1 VQVRLLGPVDVLVEG
16 ASRPVQGLRRKAVLA
31 VLALQRGE
39 IISTDRLVDAVWG
52 DTAPLT
58 AVNTVQSHVSHLRHV
73 LGTKA
78 AIRARPPGYLL
89 DLGADATD
97 VQVAER
103 LVRQGTQAPEPA
115 DRARLLQTALAL
127 WRGRPLA
134 DVAGLPWLDEQA
146 ARLDQFWLHAQR
158 ALVEARLALGE
169 HVQLVPDLE
178 RLVQDHAFDEQIH
191 GQLMLALYRA
201 GRQADALAAYQRLR
215 RSLGDDLGIDPSQ
228 PLRELEAAI
237 LRQEPALDLPASADA
252 GTATAPGVLLGPP
265 AAEPPDSPPPPGSAP
280 APVPMQLPL
289 ALRAFAGRSEELA
302 KLDAM
307 LPPETAAGPQP
318 SATVVI
324 SAVSGTAGV
333 GKTTLAVHWAH
344 RVAHRFPDGQLY
356 VNLRGFDPSG
366 SALDPAEAVRGFLGA
381 LRVPMERIPASL
393 DAQTALYRSLLAGK
407 RMLVLLDNA
416 RDADQV
422 RPLLPGSAGCLV
434 LVTSRNQLTS
444 LVAGEGASPLTL
456 DLLTSAEARQ
466 LLVRRLGSARISAE
480 PFAVSEVIARCAGL
494 PLALAIVAARAASR
508 PEFSLTMLARGLR
521 QAGDLDA
528 FDGGD
533 AAADVRSVLSWSY
546 QTLSAEAARLFRLL
560 GLHPGPDVAVAAA
573 ASMADV
579 PLAKTRRVL
588 SELTRAHLLTE
599 PVAGRFAWHD
609 LLRAYAAELG
619 RQVDSDLARRAV
631 VHRMLDHYLHTA
643 DAAAALRFPHR
654 DPIGIRPPLPG
665 VVVEEL
671 ADRADALAWF
681 TAEQAVLLATV
692 ELAAAAGFDIHTWQ
706 LSRSLANFLDG
717 QGQWHDLAASQEA
730 ALAATVRLA
739 DRPAQARIHRLLA
752 RVAVRLGSR
761 ADAQAHLQQA
771 LDLYQELGDPLG
783 QGHAEYGLTRLWEG
797 EGRHAEA
804 LRHAQRA
811 LELYRAAE
819 HRVGQAQ
826 ALNAVGWCHA
836 QLGDYQKALSYCT
849 QALALQQ
856 EVGDRSSQAD
866 THDSIGYAH
875 HHLGDHAAAI
885 DCYQRAL
892 ALHHQLGDR
901 YREAEALTHLGD
913 AHDAAGDAE
922 AAREVW
928 RSALAILEDLDH
940 PSTADLRAR
949 LQPRHARLQH

>member
-1 VQVRLLGPVDVLVEG
+1 VLVDG
-16 ASRPVQGLRRKAVLA
+16 ASRPVRGLRRKAVLA

-73 LGTKA
+73 LGAKT
-78 AIRARPPGYLL
+78 AIRARPPGYVL
-89 DLGADATD
+89 DLGAEATD
-97 VQVAER
+97 IQVAER
-103 LVRQGTQAPEPA
+103 LVRQGTQAAAPA
-115 DRARLLQTALAL
+115 DRARHLQAALAL

-158 ALVEARLALGE
+158 ALVETRLALGE
-169 HVQLVPDLE
+169 HVALVPDLE
-178 RLVQDHAFDEQIH
+178 RLVQDHPFDEQIH
-191 GQLMLALYRA
+191 GQLMLALYRT

-215 RSLGDDLGIDPSQ
+215 RSLGNDLGIDPSQ
-228 PLRELEAAI
+228 PLRDLEAAI
-237 LRQEPALDLPASADA
+237 LRQEPSLDRPAPAPPAPPTPEPA
-252 GTATAPGVLLGPP
+252 G
-265 AAEPPDSPPPPGSAP
+265 AAEPTEPVVAAP
-280 APVPMQLPL
+280 ASQPPVPMQLPL
-289 ALRAFAGRSEELA
+289 ALPAFAGRSDELA
-302 KLDAM
+302 RLDAM
-307 LPPETAAGPQP
+307 VPAETGAGAAGT
-318 SATVVI
+318 ATVII

-344 RVAHRFPDGQLY
+344 RIAGRFPDGQLY

-381 LRVPMERIPASL
+381 LRVPMERIPTSL

-407 RMLVLLDNA
+407 RVLVLLDNA
-416 RDADQV
+416 RDAEQV

-444 LVAGEGASPLTL
+444 LVAGEGARPLSL
-456 DLLTSAEARQ
+456 DLLTNAEARQ
-466 LLVRRLGSARISAE
+466 LLVRRLGSARVNAE
-480 PFAVSEVIARCAGL
+480 PFAVSELIARSAGL

-508 PEFSLTMLARGLR
+508 PEFALTMLARELR
-521 QAGDLDA
+521 QAENLDA

-546 QTLSAEAARLFRLL
+546 QTLSVDAARLFRLL
-560 GLHPGPDVAVAAA
+560 GLHPGPDASAAAA
-573 ASMADV
+573 ASIAGLPV
-579 PLAKTRRVL
+579 VATRRL
-588 SELTRAHLLTE
+588 LTELIRAQLLTE
-599 PVAGRFAWHD
+599 PVPGRYSCHD
-609 LLRAYAAELG
+609 LLRAYAAEQA
-619 RQVDSDLARRAV
+619 RQVDSDEARRDA

-643 DAAAALRFPHR
+643 DAAAALRYPHR
-654 DPIGIRPPLPG
+654 DPIVLSPPQPA

-671 ADRADALAWF
+671 ADRAEALAWF
-681 TAEQAVLLATV
+681 TAEQPVLLAAV
-692 ELAAAAGFDIHTWQ
+692 ELAAAGGFDRHTWQ

-717 QGQWHDLAASQEA
+717 QGHWHDLAASQEA

-761 ADAQAHLQQA
+761 VDAQEHLQRA
-771 LDLYQELGDPLG
+771 LDLYQELGDHLG
-783 QGHAEYGLTRLWEG
+783 QAHAQYGLTRLWEDQ
-797 EGRHAEA
+797 GRHAEA
-804 LRHAQRA
+804 LAHAQHA
-811 LELYRAAE
+811 LELYQAAG

-826 ALNAVGWCHA
+826 ALNAVGWCQA
-836 QLGDYQKALSYCT
+836 QLGDYVQALAHCT
-849 QALALQQ
+849 QALLLQQ
-856 EVGDRSSQAD
+856 EIGDRASQAD

-885 DCYQRAL
+885 ECYQRAL
-892 ALHHQLGDR
+892 ALHRQLGDR

-913 AHDAAGDAE
+913 AHDAAGEAEPAHDA
-922 AAREVW
+922 W
-928 RSALAILEDLDH
+928 RSALTILEALEH
-940 PSTADLRAR
+940 PGAADLRAR
-949 LQPRHARLQH
+949 LQPRHARLRH